1 MVEYGSFANVPKADG
16 SLQDFKC
23 TLYVSW
29 IVMVEY
35 VRVTNVPKV
44 DELLKGL
51 IYTLYLAVLELYCI

>member
-1 MVEYGSFANVPKADG
+1 MVEYGSFTNVRKADG
-16 SLQDFKC
+16 SLRDFKC